1 MGVRKRLTMKK
12 VEKKKILNRMNY
24 LLGHLKGVCRM
35 IQEDKYCID
44 IINQNQG
51 VISALQKVNQKI
63 LRRHLD
69 SCIVKAVESKSKS
82 KRKKV
87 FDEITEVFKA
97 AQ

>member
-1 MGVRKRLTMKK
+1 MKK
-12 VEKKKILNRMNY
+12 VEKKKILDRMNY
-24 LLGHLKGVCRM
+24 LIGHLKGVYKM
-35 IQEDKYCID
+35 IEEDKYCID
-44 IINQNQG
+44 IISQNQG
-51 VISALQKVNQKI
+51 VISAIKKVNQRV

-97 AQ
+97 TQ

>member
-1 MGVRKRLTMKK
+1 MRK

-24 LLGHLKGVCRM
+24 LIGHLKGVCKM
-35 IQEDKYCID
+35 IEEDKYCID
-44 IINQNQG
+44 IISQNQG
-51 VISALQKVNQKI
+51 VISAIKKVNQRV

-97 AQ
+97 TQ